1 MELNHSILELNI
13 SQLSELIKTREI
25 SPVELTQFYLD
36 RIHQF
41 NHLINAYLT
50 ICDEHAL
57 AQAQQAEK
65 EILHGKWRGLLHG
78 IPYGVKDV
86 IDTKDILTT
95 HGSSFFSKNFPT
107 EDALCIKKLNAAGA
121 IMLGK
126 TLTHEFAAATTTINP
141 HYGTARNPWNMDCIT
156 GGSSGGSAA
165 AVAAS
170 LCVFTIGTD
179 TGGSVRQPAALCG
192 VGGMKPTHGLIS
204 LTGICQNAHTLDHVG
219 VMSKY
224 AQDTFF
230 VTQVIAGYDANDAMS
245 RKLVMLNEH
254 SEWQDNMRGKNIAL
268 CPDLYL
274 HSDMQIDVANAFD
287 RVVKIFTD
295 LGANIQTIEFEG
307 AIRLT
312 ELFPSISGPEF
323 AQFHRPFYESNPNAY
338 SQAVRER
345 VEWSLKVSADDYV
358 NGLKERE
365 LLRRRFREL
374 INKVDA
380 IIAPSLPFTAPLISD
395 LQVTINDKEESC
407 MWLHRPFLNTPN
419 IMGVPGVTVPMGLDH
434 NNLPLSFQITG
445 AELKEKEILEIA
457 SSYQRSN
464 PMLLPPL
471 FH

>member
-1 MELNHSILELNI
+1 MELNHSILKLNI
-13 SQLSELIKTREI
+13 SEMAHLIKTKEI
-25 SPVELTQFYLD
+25 SPVELAQFYLN

-41 NHLINAYLT
+41 NYLINAYIT

-57 AQAQQAEK
+57 AQAKQAEN
-65 EILHGKWRGLLHG
+65 EILHGNWRGLLHG

-95 HGSSFFSKNFPT
+95 HGSSFFRKNIPT
-107 EDALCIKKLNAAGA
+107 EDANCIKKLNTAGA

-141 HYGTARNPWNMDCIT
+141 HYGTAKNPWDLNCIT

-165 AVAAS
+165 AVSAS
-170 LCVFTIGTD
+170 LCVFAIGTD

-192 VGGMKPTHGLIS
+192 VVGMKPTHGLIS

-219 VMSKY
+219 VISKHT
-224 AQDTFF
+224 QDTFF
-230 VTQVIAGYDANDAMS
+230 VTQLISGYDEHDAMS
-245 RKLVMLNEH
+245 RKLIMSNEEC
-254 SEWQDNMRGKNIAL
+254 EWQEDLRGKNIAL

-274 HSDMQIDVANAFD
+274 HSDMQVAVENAFNQ
-287 RVVKIFTD
+287 VVKFFASK
-295 LGANIQTIEFEG
+295 GANIQTIKFEG
-307 AIRLT
+307 ANRLT

-323 AQFHRPFYESNPNAY
+323 AQFHRPFYETDPNAY
-338 SQAVRER
+338 SDAVRER
-345 VEWSLKVSADDYV
+345 VEWSLRVPAEDYV

-365 LLRRRFREL
+365 ILRRRFGKL
-374 INKVDA
+374 INMFDA

-395 LQVTINDKEESC
+395 LKVAIKDKVESC

-419 IMGVPGVTVPMGLDH
+419 IMGVPAVTIPMGLDQK
-434 NNLPLSFQITG
+434 NLPLSFQITG

-457 SSYQRSN
+457 SAYQRSN
-464 PMLLPPL
+464 PLLLPPV

>member
-1 MELNHSILELNI
+1 
-13 SQLSELIKTREI
+13 
-25 SPVELTQFYLD
+25 
-36 RIHQF
+36 
-41 NHLINAYLT
+41 
-50 ICDEHAL
+50 
-57 AQAQQAEK
+57 
-65 EILHGKWRGLLHG
+65 
-78 IPYGVKDV
+78 
-86 IDTKDILTT
+86 
-95 HGSSFFSKNFPT
+95 
-107 EDALCIKKLNAAGA
+107 
-121 IMLGK
+121 
-126 TLTHEFAAATTTINP
+126 
-141 HYGTARNPWNMDCIT
+141 
-156 GGSSGGSAA
+156 
-165 AVAAS
+165 
-170 LCVFTIGTD
+170 
-179 TGGSVRQPAALCG
+179 
-192 VGGMKPTHGLIS
+192 
-204 LTGICQNAHTLDHVG
+204 
-219 VMSKY
+219 MSKY

-254 SEWQDNMRGKNIAL
+254 NEWQDNMRGKNIAL

-274 HSDMQIDVANAFD
+274 HSDMQIDVANTFD
-287 RVVKIFTD
+287 HVVKIFTD
-295 LGANIQTIEFEG
+295 LGANIQTIQYEG

-345 VEWSLKVSADDYV
+345 VEWSLKVSAEDYV

-365 LLRRRFREL
+365 LLRRRFGEL

-380 IIAPSLPFTAPLISD
+380 IISPSLPFTAPLISD

-419 IMGVPGVTVPMGLDH
+419 IMGVPGVTIPMGLDH